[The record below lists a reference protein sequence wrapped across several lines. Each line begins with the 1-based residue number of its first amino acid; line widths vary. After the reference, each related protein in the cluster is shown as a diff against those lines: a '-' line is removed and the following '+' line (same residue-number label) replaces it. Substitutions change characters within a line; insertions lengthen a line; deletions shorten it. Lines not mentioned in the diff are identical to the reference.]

1 MNLSI
6 PESLPPVLHTAIA
19 YRNLAAGQVLFHQRD
34 QAQAIFAVDVGRLR
48 LVRYTSEGE
57 MVVFGV
63 VRAGESFAESDLFS
77 LVYSC
82 DAIAEVP
89 SRVIVYPKQLLLTI
103 LPDQPDLASDFMER
117 LARKSQSLKV
127 RLELRSI
134 RSARNRVLQYL
145 LSAVQPDETT
155 VNFDRSLK
163 DIASELGLSPKV
175 LYRTL
180 VQLEREGIISRAAR
194 QITLCTPA
202 A

>member
-127 RLELRSI
+127 RLSCV
-134 RSARNRVLQYL
+134 AFG
-145 LSAVQPDETT
+145 P
-155 VNFDRSLK
+155 
-163 DIASELGLSPKV
+163 
-175 LYRTL
+175 
-180 VQLEREGIISRAAR
+180 
-194 QITLCTPA
+194 PA
-202 A
+202 IVSCNTC